1 MSGKIPQSFIDELL
15 NRVDIVEVV
24 DARVELKRAGRNHKG
39 LCPFHKEKTPSF
51 SVNADKQ
58 FYYCFGCGA
67 GGNAIGFLMEHDR
80 LDFPAAVEQLARSA
94 GLEVPREDAGR
105 DQQRRERSEPIYTVL
120 QQCSQW
126 YQQQLRSHSQAQ
138 RAVRYLKGR
147 GLTGQIAKQ
156 FGIGYAPP
164 GWDKLLK
171 AQAQTEAQKK
181 LLYDAGML
189 VERDDKGFYDRF
201 RDRIMF
207 PIRDIR
213 GRFIAFGGR
222 VLGEDTPKY
231 LNSPETP
238 VFSKGRE
245 LYGLYEAR
253 QANRHLAR
261 LVIVE
266 GYMDVV
272 ALAQHGINYAAA
284 TLGTAIGKAHLERVF
299 RHTAWVVFCF
309 DGDKAGRSAARRALE
324 TTMALMNDGR
334 QASFLFLDEG
344 EDPDSLVRKIG
355 REAFE
360 HQLDAS
366 QPIADF
372 LFESLS
378 AGIDLGRTDGRSRF
392 SNLCLPL
399 IRQAPDG
406 VFKELLMQEL
416 ARLTGLDRQT
426 MAGIASRKEPMAT
439 ESPAPVTAVEP
450 TPPATHA
457 ADRSQ
462 PDPGPVLR
470 PAQRQLVEKTPLRAA
485 LATLL
490 LYPGL
495 ASIAPEPDELRGLDS
510 TEARLLVEML
520 ELLRRE
526 PDTRTHTLVGSWL
539 NTDKHDFA
547 TQLLGFEDLLDDEN
561 KAREEFTGALKR
573 IRRDIER
580 QALEQ
585 EWLDLSRLRSMSAEQ
600 KLRYKEVLAALQA
613 SNNRYT

>member
-15 NRVDIVEVV
+15 NRTDIVEVV
-24 DARVELKRAGRNHKG
+24 DTRVELKRTGHNHKG

-51 SVNADKQ
+51 TVNADKQ

-94 GLEVPREDAGR
+94 GLEVPREDAAR
-105 DQQRRERSEPIYTVL
+105 NQQQRERTEPLYVVL

-126 YQQQLRSHSQAQ
+126 YQRQLRTHSQAR
-138 RAVRYLKGR
+138 RAVDYLKNR
-147 GLTGQIAKQ
+147 GLTGQIAKH

-164 GWDKLLK
+164 GWDNLLK
-171 AQAQTEAQKK
+171 ALAQSDAQKK
-181 LLYDAGML
+181 LLNEAGML
-189 VERDDKGFYDRF
+189 VERDDKGYYDRF
-201 RDRIMF
+201 RDRIIF

-222 VLGEDTPKY
+222 VLGDDTPKY

-238 VFSKGRE
+238 VFNKGRE

-253 QANRHLAR
+253 QANRQLAR

-272 ALAQHGINYAAA
+272 ALAQHGINYASA
-284 TLGTAIGKAHLERVF
+284 TLGTAVGKAHLERVF
-299 RHTAWVVFCF
+299 RHTSWVIFCF
-309 DGDKAGRSAARRALE
+309 DGDRAGRDAASRALE
-324 TTMALMNDGR
+324 ATMALMSDGR

-355 REAFE
+355 NKAFE
-360 HQLDAS
+360 KQLDAS

-372 LFESLS
+372 LFESLA
-378 AGIDLGRTDGRSRF
+378 AGIDLGSFDGRARLSTR
-392 SNLCLPL
+392 CLPL
-399 IRQAPDG
+399 IKQAPDG
-406 VFKELLMQEL
+406 VFKALMMQEL
-416 ARLTGLDRQT
+416 ARLTGLDSQT
-426 MAGIASRKEPMAT
+426 MAGIVKRSEPRAT
-439 ESPAPVTAVEP
+439 QPADPDIPAAAATTAGAA
-450 TPPATHA
+450 PPEL
-457 ADRSQ
+457 
-462 PDPGPVLR
+462 GPVLR
-470 PAQRQLVEKTPLRAA
+470 KPQRQLVEKTPLRAA

-495 ASIAPEPDELRGLDS
+495 ATLAPDPGEFRGLDS

-520 ELLRRE
+520 ELLQRE
-526 PDTRTHTLVGSWL
+526 PATRTHTLVGSWL
-539 NTDKHDFA
+539 NTDKHHFA
-547 TQLLGFEDLLDDEN
+547 TQLLGFEDLLEDEN
-561 KAREEFTGALKR
+561 KAREEFTGAIKR

-580 QALEQ
+580 EALEH
-585 EWLDLSRLRSMSAEQ
+585 EWRELSQLASMSAEQ

-613 SNNRYT
+613 NSRYI